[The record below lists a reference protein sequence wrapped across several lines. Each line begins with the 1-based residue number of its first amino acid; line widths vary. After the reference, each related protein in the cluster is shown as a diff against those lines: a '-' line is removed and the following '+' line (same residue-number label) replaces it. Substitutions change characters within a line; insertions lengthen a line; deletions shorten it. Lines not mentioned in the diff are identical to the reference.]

1 MGNERFSFVRTEIV
15 RLVRAGSGIEK
26 SECRAT
32 EAEGGPAS
40 RKKRSLR
47 QGPEMKG
54 TQKQAAL
61 KSLKRAEY
69 VHGYAYR
76 RRVRFRVT
84 KEDEKPSPTTRRS
97 LPSRCRSRTYRGIFA
112 PRRRWRR
119 RPRSCSSATI
129 GALFQG
135 PGKKAKDRPDAPD
148 STAPRMAAPVGKRSS
163 LP

>member
-1 MGNERFSFVRTEIV
+1 MGNERFSFVCAEIV
-15 RLVRAGSGIEK
+15 HLVRAGSGIEK

-40 RKKRSLR
+40 RTKRSLR

-69 VHGYAYR
+69 VRRHAHR

-84 KEDEKPSPTTRRS
+84 KEDEKPFSRYEALSAVS
-97 LPSRCRSRTYRGIFA
+97 LSLEDLSRDLRAQKKMEAETEALLLGNHRCSISRTGEESK
-112 PRRRWRR
+112 
-119 RPRSCSSATI
+119 RPARCS
-129 GALFQG
+129 
-135 PGKKAKDRPDAPD
+135 R
-148 STAPRMAAPVGKRSS
+148 
-163 LP
+163 